1 LNIIDTI
8 IITSSSSGLIA
19 GALLQVLPLIA
30 LMILSLGLQC
40 D

>member
-8 IITSSSSGLIA
+8 IITSSSGVLIA

-30 LMILSLGLQC
+30 LMILLLGLQC

>member
-8 IITSSSSGLIA
+8 IITSSSVLIA

-30 LMILSLGLQC
+30 LMILLLGLQC